1 VQSEHA
7 AKLHMLRELACILAI
22 DKPKN
27 ARARVALAHARA
39 RNEAN
44 SPRGKSHRATMKPRQ
59 RANIRIKKLRTEP
72 YEAW

>member
-1 VQSEHA
+1 
-7 AKLHMLRELACILAI
+7 MLREVARVLAI

-44 SPRGKSHRATMKPRQ
+44 SPGGKSRRATIMKPRQ
-59 RANIRIKKLRTEP
+59 RANIRIEKLRTEP
-72 YEAW
+72 HEAW